1 MMVPKYANLLKPF
14 NQKYVICNKNKM
26 ELYRNNCLLTFRNN
40 KNNCKNY
47 LKNMTQKE
55 KQRVT
60 KNCKLSRHKILL
72 KRWHS

>member
-1 MMVPKYANLLKPF
+1 
-14 NQKYVICNKNKM
+14 M
-26 ELYRNNCLLTFRNN
+26 ELCRNNCLLTFRNN

-47 LKNMTQKE
+47 FKNMTQKE

-60 KNCKLSRHKILL
+60 KNCKLSRHNILL

>member
-1 MMVPKYANLLKPF
+1 
-14 NQKYVICNKNKM
+14 M